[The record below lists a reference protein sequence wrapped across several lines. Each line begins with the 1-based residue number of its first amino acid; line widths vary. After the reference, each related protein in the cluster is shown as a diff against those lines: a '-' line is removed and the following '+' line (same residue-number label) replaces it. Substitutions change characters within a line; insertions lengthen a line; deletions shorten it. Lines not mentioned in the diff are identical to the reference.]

1 MRPGFGR
8 TRGLLGFRNRAIA
21 AHNEAIA
28 DGLRHRSPAYYA
40 RMDGKG
46 AELGGAIAGPVP
58 LLSGDMLDTA
68 KSWYGSLPGGKSYG
82 ATDEEVS
89 RAWHEAGNSPNA
101 HRKREEWALRDE
113 ARYGTSLRRGW

>member
-1 MRPGFGR
+1 
-8 TRGLLGFRNRAIA
+8 
-21 AHNEAIA
+21 
-28 DGLRHRSPAYYA
+28 
-40 RMDGKG
+40 MDGKA
-46 AELGGAIAGPVP
+46 AELDGGAIAGPVP

>member
-101 HRKREEWALRDE
+101 HRKREEWALRD
-113 ARYGTSLRRGW
+113 